1 MIQRVAQ
8 TKLSDIIVSQI
19 ESMIVD
25 GTWAAGERLPSERD
39 LATRFHVSRPSL
51 REAIQKLEAKGL
63 VSRRQGGGT
72 FVSNALDQQVREPL
86 FELLARHPESQF
98 DLLEFRHAMEGVSA
112 FYAAM
117 RGTDSDLQH
126 IANSF
131 AAIAAKRSEPIVE
144 QAQALMVFYTSIAEA
159 SHNVVLLHLV
169 RGMRELLQ
177 ENMRRN
183 LEVLSER
190 SDVREQLQTHR
201 QAIVDAIIA
210 RKPEQARDACH
221 QHLAYIEKTL
231 LHLNREHTRL
241 QRSLRRSEP
250 LSTPMEK

>member
-8 TKLSDIIVSQI
+8 TKLSDIIVAQI
-19 ESMIVD
+19 ESMIVS
-25 GTWAAGERLPSERD
+25 GTWSPGEKLPAERE
-39 LATRFHVSRPSL
+39 LANQFQVSRPSL

-63 VSRRQGGGT
+63 VNRRQGGGT
-72 FVSNALDQQVREPL
+72 YVAGALDQQVSEPL

-98 DLLEFRHAMEGVSA
+98 DLLEFRHALEGVSA

-126 IANSF
+126 IAKSF
-131 AAIAAKRSEPIVE
+131 AQISLVAQQPIE
-144 QAQALMVFYTSIAEA
+144 QQAEALMQFYTSIAEA

-169 RGMRELLQ
+169 RGMRDLLK

-183 LEVLSER
+183 LQVLSER
-190 SDVREQLQTHR
+190 SDVRQQLQVHR
-201 QAIVDAIIA
+201 QGIVDAIIA
-210 RKPEQARDACH
+210 REPEQARDACH
-221 QHLAYIEKTL
+221 QHLAYIERTL

-241 QRSLRRSEP
+241 QRALRRSEP
-250 LSTPMEK
+250 LSTPLEK

>member
-39 LATRFHVSRPSL
+39 LAVQFHVSRPSL

-98 DLLEFRHAMEGVSA
+98 DLLEFRHALEGVSA

-117 RGTDSDLQH
+117 RGTDSDLNH
-126 IANSF
+126 IAESF
-131 AAIAAKRSEPIVE
+131 KAIAAKRSQPIAE
-144 QAQALMVFYTSIAEA
+144 QAEALMVFYTSIAEA

-190 SDVREQLQTHR
+190 SDVREQLHIHR
-201 QAIVDAIIA
+201 QAIVDAVIA
-210 RKPEQARDACH
+210 REPEQARDACH

>member
-8 TKLSDIIVSQI
+8 TKLSDIIVAQI
-19 ESMIVD
+19 EAMIVD
-25 GTWAAGERLPSERD
+25 GTWGPGERLPSERE
-39 LATRFHVSRPSL
+39 LAVKFAVSRPSL

-63 VSRRQGGGT
+63 LSRRQGGGT
-72 FVSNALDQQVREPL
+72 FVSGALDQQVSEPL

-98 DLLEFRHAMEGVSA
+98 DLLEFRHALEGVSS

-117 RGTDSDLQH
+117 RGTDTDLVH
-126 IANSF
+126 IAESF
-131 AAIAAKRSEPIVE
+131 AAIREVRESSIEE
-144 QAQALMVFYTSIAEA
+144 QAKALMVFYASIAEA

-183 LEVLSER
+183 LEILSQR
-190 SDVREQLQTHR
+190 SDVREQLHIHR

-210 RKPEQARDACH
+210 REPEQAREACH
-221 QHLAYIEKTL
+221 QHLAYIEGTL

-241 QRSLRRSEP
+241 QRALRRSEP
-250 LSTPMEK
+250 LSTPAEK

>member
-8 TKLSDIIVSQI
+8 TKLSDVIVAQI
-19 ESMIVD
+19 ESMIVA
-25 GTWAAGERLPSERD
+25 GTWSAGQKLPSERD
-39 LATRFHVSRPSL
+39 LAAQFQVSRPSL
-51 REAIQKLEAKGL
+51 REAIQKLEVKGL
-63 VSRRQGGGT
+63 VNRRQGGGT
-72 FVSNALDQQVREPL
+72 YVAGALDQQVSEPL

-98 DLLEFRHAMEGVSA
+98 DLLEFRHALEGVSA
-112 FYAAM
+112 FYAAL
-117 RGTDSDLQH
+117 RGTDSDLAHIGQSFAH
-126 IANSF
+126 IASV
-131 AAIAAKRSEPIVE
+131 ASASIE
-144 QAQALMVFYTSIAEA
+144 QQAEALMQFYISIAEA

-169 RGMRELLQ
+169 RGMRDLLK

-183 LEVLSER
+183 LAVLSER
-190 SDVREQLQTHR
+190 SDVREQLQVHR

-210 RKPEQARDACH
+210 REPEQARDACH